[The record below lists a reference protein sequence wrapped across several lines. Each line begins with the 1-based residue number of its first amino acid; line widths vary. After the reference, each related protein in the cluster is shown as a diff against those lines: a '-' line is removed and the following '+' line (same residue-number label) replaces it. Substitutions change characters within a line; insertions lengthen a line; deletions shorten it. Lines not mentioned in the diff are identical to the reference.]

1 MRPNI
6 ARPLI
11 TKIFASLLLVWA
23 LIGCS
28 EITTVSLT
36 PYPDVNV
43 IATARKVSYHHHEIS
58 GKTTSVHF
66 RYLVTARSD
75 APLYFKVDTISVN
88 INGQKNESAYY
99 DSVASILPRWEPLK
113 KGETVL
119 DVYAVFPGTIDAT
132 TVANVKFMN
141 LGFSRNPEKKSRQ

>member
-6 ARPLI
+6 AHPLVA
-11 TKIFASLLLVWA
+11 KILALFLLAWA
-23 LIGCS
+23 HSGCS
-28 EITTVSLT
+28 EITTVSLA
-36 PYPDVNV
+36 PYPDVSV
-43 IATARKVSYHHHEIS
+43 IATARKVSYHEYES
-58 GKTTSVHF
+58 VGKTTFVYF
-66 RYLVTARSD
+66 RYVVTARSD

-113 KGETVL
+113 KGESVL

-132 TVANVKFMN
+132 AVANVEFTN
-141 LGFSRNPEKKSRQ
+141 LGFSRNPEKKSKQ